1 MKAISTIVCGVL
13 VATYFATSA
22 YAAKGDR
29 LNTAKEASCI
39 AEAKQR
45 FSVFHPRKR
54 KTFVRNCMRRD

>member
-1 MKAISTIVCGVL
+1 MRATSTLVCAVL
-13 VATYFATSA
+13 VAAFLATVA

-29 LNTAKEASCI
+29 LNIAREVSCI

-45 FSVFHPRKR
+45 FSVYHPRKR

>member
-1 MKAISTIVCGVL
+1 MKTTSTLVYAVL
-13 VATYFATSA
+13 VMAFFATVA

-39 AEAKQR
+39 ADAKQR

>member
-1 MKAISTIVCGVL
+1 MKTTSTIVCAVL
-13 VATYFATSA
+13 VTAFFATVA

-45 FSVFHPRKR
+45 FSVYHPRKR
-54 KTFVRNCMRRD
+54 KTFVRNCMRRY

>member
-1 MKAISTIVCGVL
+1 MKKTSTIICAVL
-13 VATYFATSA
+13 VTAYFATLA

-29 LNTAKEASCI
+29 LNTVKEASCI